1 MNFLGNMAK
10 EALSSKTNSSSN
22 NDNTSNNDNANQSTD
37 SGNSWSDVGRAAKSA
52 YESQS
57 GGDNAGNKPVDYA
70 QVGGVAKKAAAAY
83 NAGGGKLDA
92 QTVGKEFV
100 SGFMG
105 KGQQQQQQGSSVCFG
120 GLTMV

>member
-10 EALSSKTNSSSN
+10 EALSSNTNSSSN
-22 NDNTSNNDNANQSTD
+22 NDNTNQSAD

-52 YESQS
+52 YETQS
-57 GGDNAGNKPVDYA
+57 ADNGGGGDKKPIDYA

-83 NAGGGKLDA
+83 NSGGGKLDA

-100 SGFMG
+100 SGFTG
-105 KGQQQQQQGSSVCFG
+105 KGQQQQQGSSVCFVVW
-120 GLTMV
+120 M

>member
-22 NDNTSNNDNANQSTD
+22 NDNTNNNTNDQSTG

-57 GGDNAGNKPVDYA
+57 GGGDNAGNKPVDYA

-105 KGQQQQQQGSSVCFG
+105 KGQQQQSVCCF
-120 GLTMV
+120 